1 MINAW
6 KLEFIVFENAFSHFV
21 GKILQNLIICAINH
35 HIKSTWCYNYG
46 AVCVNHTA
54 GWYMLLWKI
63 SLLKIFIEHSLHFL
77 LVHISSFR
85 WAVMIWDSM
94 MLRSKLVGII
104 IILILIVSRS
114 ILASNTHNILHFLG
128 ISNKLSSLQ
137 LDGVNSSTKKT
148 SAKNKKS
155 KKFWL

>member
-1 MINAW
+1 
-6 KLEFIVFENAFSHFV
+6 
-21 GKILQNLIICAINH
+21 
-35 HIKSTWCYNYG
+35 
-46 AVCVNHTA
+46 
-54 GWYMLLWKI
+54 
-63 SLLKIFIEHSLHFL
+63 
-77 LVHISSFR
+77 
-85 WAVMIWDSM
+85 M

-155 KKFWL
+155 KKF